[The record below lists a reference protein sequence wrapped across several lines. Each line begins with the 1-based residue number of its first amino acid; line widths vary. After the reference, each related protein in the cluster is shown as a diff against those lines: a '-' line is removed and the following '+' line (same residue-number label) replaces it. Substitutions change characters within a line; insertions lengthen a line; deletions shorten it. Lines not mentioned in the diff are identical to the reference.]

1 MEEKLQSLMSSRS
14 SAGGQVVSLTGL
26 AAHGKAASNGTL
38 GPSASLRMRT
48 LLGEIESFMATISP
62 IANA

>member
-1 MEEKLQSLMSSRS
+1 MEKTSIFNVQPQFCR
-14 SAGGQVVSLTGL
+14 GTVVVSLTGL

-38 GPSASLRMRT
+38 GPSASPRMRT